1 MYDHMNTYEYLLVCF
16 HVYLLFCLLFT
27 LFTLFVFRRGQE
39 ANCVRR
45 LVVAKRVKRLTCAP
59 TGCQPVVD
67 WFCILKFFTLGL
79 HTVL

>member
-1 MYDHMNTYEYLLVCF
+1 MLYEYFVCLL
-16 HVYLLFCLLFT
+16 VYLLFA

-59 TGCQPVVD
+59 TGCQHVVD
-67 WFCILKFFTLGL
+67 WFCVLKFFTLGF